1 MTSRIVG
8 SLAAGLNAT
17 NGATVIGAPVLVS
30 FSGLNLAG
38 TQTFAGTDDWRV
50 PFNTVA
56 ELRGLVQPATLTDP
70 RAFFHDTFSSKR
82 GSWRSS

>member
-1 MTSRIVG
+1 MTSRTVG

-17 NGATVIGAPVLVS
+17 NGATANGVQVLVR